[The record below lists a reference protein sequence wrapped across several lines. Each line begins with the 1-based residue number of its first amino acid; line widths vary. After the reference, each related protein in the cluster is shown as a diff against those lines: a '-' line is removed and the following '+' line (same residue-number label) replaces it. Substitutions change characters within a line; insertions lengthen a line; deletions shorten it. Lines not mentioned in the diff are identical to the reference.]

1 MRISVV
7 WLFTSDLT
15 SELMVCLESRLGLS
29 YLVIAWERGTRESK
43 QGLVRGSQHCCMLIL
58 LSIFHTYLP
67 YFLLSKAAIARLS
80 SSIFALILSIS
91 SSLTNFGP
99 WIWINSQESFYDI
112 SGLDKNVIYSL
123 KNTNHQ
129 NACFY
134 CWKFFSALNIKTFFS
149 IYCSIVL
156 LWNREWY
163 SPPLHGRYKIGN
175 WLLCVHIHIRSV
187 YIVIELYIIAII
199 CTLHSLY
206 NVKCSKTENRS
217 KIRESWAVDSKVPTD
232 CHKLHYYQLTSFSR
246 KSIKLLEVFFKDKGW
261 IISKVTKVHYK
272 IQIAGKNCEY
282 SIWNFLVEIVFTCS
296 KICICCLFISSDLVP
311 IPFKPEQQHYN

>member
-58 LSIFHTYLP
+58 LSIFHTHLP

-129 NACFY
+129 NAWFY
-134 CWKFFSALNIKTFFS
+134 CWKFFSALNIKTFFH
-149 IYCSIVL
+149 ILFYCTIMEQRMVFTTPTGEIQD
-156 LWNREWY
+156 RELALMCSHSHPY
-163 SPPLHGRYKIGN
+163 
-175 WLLCVHIHIRSV
+175 CVHCNW
-187 YIVIELYIIAII
+187 IVHYSDNLYI
-199 CTLHSLY
+199 TLT
-206 NVKCSKTENRS
+206 VQC
-217 KIRESWAVDSKVPTD
+217 KV
-232 CHKLHYYQLTSFSR
+232 
-246 KSIKLLEVFFKDKGW
+246 
-261 IISKVTKVHYK
+261 
-272 IQIAGKNCEY
+272 
-282 SIWNFLVEIVFTCS
+282 
-296 KICICCLFISSDLVP
+296 
-311 IPFKPEQQHYN
+311 